1 MSNHTNE
8 NWGKCPKCG
17 SPLLIDP
24 ATSQMEAC
32 SNCVSEASPVGLF
45 AGSIGIL
52 LGLAVVALILFFSLW
67 LLLG

>member
-1 MSNHTNE
+1 MNDNNE

-24 ATSQMEAC
+24 ETSQMEAC
-32 SNCVSEASPVGLF
+32 SNCMSEASPVGLF
-45 AGSIGIL
+45 AGSLGIL
-52 LGLAVVALILFFSLW
+52 LGLIAFVAILFFSFW